1 MGQSYPTALATLGQ
15 VPIQIV
21 IQPIHSQRLVRT
33 LEVTKLYQLDELMS
47 LGSIYFQARL
57 PLEMKQHAIRL
68 CPRLFG
74 DRYQVSQGELKLYGL
89 VVEEEDAL
97 VGEHD
102 VAPPPD
108 ALLAPYCGGELDCL
122 VLSQQLLNPV
132 LSLV

>member
-15 VPIQIV
+15 IPIQII
-21 IQPIHSQRLVRT
+21 IQPIHSQCLVRT
-33 LEVTKLYQLDELMS
+33 LEVAKLYQLDELMP
-47 LGSIYFQARL
+47 LGSIDFQARL
-57 PLEMKQHAIRL
+57 PLEMQQHAIRL

-89 VVEEEDAL
+89 VVKQEDAL

-108 ALLAPYCGGELDCL
+108 ALLAPHCGGEFDCL
-122 VLSQQLLNPV
+122 VLSQQLLYPV
-132 LSLV
+132 FCLV